1 MRLLQVMTVR
11 PQVYP
16 REDDLMVASVQQ
28 QIDLG
33 FEKIYLPLNSRPPAP
48 VKVKA
53 LPLERFSEAISLDQ
67 LEMTIA
73 DCQSCVLR
81 NGANKL
87 VFGTGDPNAEI
98 MFIGEAPGADEDMQ
112 GKPFVGRAGK
122 LLDKML
128 IEVGI
133 SRDDVY
139 ITNVVKHR
147 PPGNR
152 DPLPD
157 EVAACEPYLHMQ
169 IKFIKPKIICALG
182 RIAAQ
187 TLLQTKMNLGEMR
200 RRWFDYRGT
209 KLMVTYHPAAILRS
223 MSYFEPTIEDLN
235 KLIAELKKMQEK

>member
-1 MRLLQVMTVR
+1 MGTRLKSDFEK
-11 PQVYP
+11 YI
-16 REDDLMVASVQQ
+16 QQ

-33 FEKIYLPLNSRPPAP
+33 YKDIYLPQNSRPVAQA
-48 VKVKA
+48 KVKT
-53 LPLERFSEAISLDQ
+53 LSIERFTESKSLEQ
-67 LEMTIA
+67 LDKTIA
-73 DCQSCVLR
+73 TCQRCSLWKE
-81 NGANKL
+81 ANKL
-87 VFGTGDPNAEI
+87 VFGTGDPNADI
-98 MFIGEAPGADEDMQ
+98 MFVGEGPGADEDVQ

-128 IEVGI
+128 IDAGI
-133 SRDDVY
+133 SREEVY
-139 ITNVVKHR
+139 IANVVKHR

-157 EVAACEPYLHMQ
+157 EVEACEPYLHLQ

-200 RRWFDYRGT
+200 KRWFDYQGT

-223 MSYFEPTIEDLN
+223 MSYLEPSMEDLR
-235 KLIAELKKMQEK
+235 KMLAELEKMREQE